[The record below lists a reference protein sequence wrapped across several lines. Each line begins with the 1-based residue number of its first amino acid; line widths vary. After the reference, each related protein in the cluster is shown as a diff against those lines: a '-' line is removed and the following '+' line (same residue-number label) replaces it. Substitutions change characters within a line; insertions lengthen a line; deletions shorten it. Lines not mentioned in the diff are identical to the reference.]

1 MEYVFICS
9 TGRNLNWRYELKYKM
24 ENHEK
29 VQNHR
34 KQSTKSKMQ
43 LKIHCK
49 KSQMSNKP
57 SNVYKNKIQ
66 KNNEK
71 IGLAKY

>member
-43 LKIHCK
+43 LKIHRK

-57 SNVYKNKIQ
+57 SNIYIIQ
-66 KNNEK
+66 EQNSKE
-71 IGLAKY
+71 